1 MPKVKLKDLG
11 GLLHTVLALLA
22 LMQAGCLLAVIG
34 GAAGGAAAT
43 GYFYCKGRLYRDYRA
58 SLPDVHN
65 AVHAAL
71 LDMSFGIFTDET
83 KDGKA
88 LLVTR
93 TATGQKIRIYLECL
107 SSPIPSDGTIT
118 RVAIRVATFGDEG
131 ISARIFE
138 QVAFRL
144 SHPAPVAPAPPG
156 APPIGPP
163 VPVPVQPASFQTTEP
178 KMAPTK

>member
-1 MPKVKLKDLG
+1 MPKVKRKNFG
-11 GLLHTVLALLA
+11 RLLYALLAVLA

-43 GYFYCKGRLYRDYRA
+43 GYFYCKGRLYRDFRA
-58 SLPDVHN
+58 NLPDVHN
-65 AVHAAL
+65 AVRAAL

-88 LLVTR
+88 SLVTR
-93 TATGQKIRIYLECL
+93 TANGQKIHIDLKCL
-107 SSPIPSDGTIT
+107 SSPIPSDGLIT

-144 SHPAPVAPAPPG
+144 THPAPVAPAPPG

-163 VPVPVQPASFQTTEP
+163 VFVPVQPASFQTTEP
-178 KMAPTK
+178 KMAPAK